1 MPSSHAQFVT
11 YFAVYMTLFLFVR
24 HVPTN
29 PKLDTTSYFLTR
41 VAVAAGVCLV
51 AGGVATSRIYLNY
64 HTPKQVL
71 AGCAAGVLC
80 AISWYVITSFLRTKG
95 YVDWVLDLGISQLL
109 RLRDLVVSQD
119 LAEAGWQQWER
130 ERKLKRRG
138 HSDHPSAKSD

>member
-1 MPSSHAQFVT
+1 
-11 YFAVYMTLFLFVR
+11 
-24 HVPTN
+24 
-29 PKLDTTSYFLTR
+29 
-41 VAVAAGVCLV
+41 
-51 AGGVATSRIYLNY
+51 
-64 HTPKQVL
+64 
-71 AGCAAGVLC
+71 
-80 AISWYVITSFLRTKG
+80 VITSFLRTKG